1 MFEGSVTL
9 YVNNLD
15 HLNRMM
21 ERLKRVAGVFAVERF
36 ESN

>member
-9 YVNNLD
+9 YVINLD
-15 HLNRMM
+15 HLNRII
-21 ERLKRVAGVFAVERF
+21 ERLKRVGGVFSVERF